1 MRQTSYQPAPPRYK
15 LSILKELGGGA
26 PLSNVDAPV
35 CVFGDPAG
43 PPEEHTQWQAFYPEL
58 LTAPFAELTS
68 AKLAAFQL

>member
-1 MRQTSYQPAPPRYK
+1 
-15 LSILKELGGGA
+15 
-26 PLSNVDAPV
+26 V